1 MLRGDSVPSFKHDR
15 VTPAQIIILGF
26 LLLIFTGAVLLM
38 LPFSTQEPG
47 GASFGD
53 ALFTAH
59 FRHLCDR
66 TGAPRYG
73 ALLVTLWAAG
83 HSSAD
88 PGGRNG
94 SGHHRG
100 GDFHVCGQTDRV
112 EAAVGDA
119 GVHFRPS
126 GGRHRADDGVYPKNR
141 LFDRRGRGPASGPA
155 VLPAIWS
162 WKRTLVRGVSLSVR
176 VLQCGL

>member
-53 ALFTAH
+53 ALFTATSAT
-59 FRHLCDR
+59 CM
-66 TGAPRYG
+66 TGLVLHDT
-73 ALLVTLWAAG
+73 ALYWSPFGQLVILLLI
-83 HSSAD
+83 
-88 PGGRNG
+88 
-94 SGHHRG
+94 
-100 GDFHVCGQTDRV
+100 Q
-112 EAAVGDA
+112 A

-141 LFDRRGRGPASGPA
+141 LFD
-155 VLPAIWS
+155 
-162 WKRTLVRGVSLSVR
+162 
-176 VLQCGL
+176 